1 MAMSRPPNDYP
12 LRILVPSECVGA
24 IIGKGGAQIKQIKQQ
39 THAKVDVNKTESASN
54 STHSQERVIII
65 RGQQDNCVEACHEI
79 LKIMYDDAQIKN
91 RSTEVVLKVLAH
103 NNYIGR
109 IIGKA
114 GNIINN
120 IKKESDCTVT
130 VSSVNDVTPYNCE
143 RIITIK
149 GELDNE
155 IKALETVYS
164 KLCMAHENDY
174 TKAWTNGISGQ
185 PQLMMIGPPQHSS
198 SNIVLQSAQLP
209 PPASSTLSH
218 PQQILPTNFSNT
230 MVPKLNHQ
238 PNFSN
243 PYYPSPF
250 YPTPGGYYMV
260 PTTNLNSN
268 SGTYNNMANSNYSR
282 MSNPV
287 ANETVNLYVP
297 NTVVGAIIGTKG
309 LFIKSIIKHSNASV
323 KIAPISPD
331 EDQNKIIDRQVTI
344 IGTPEAQWK
353 AQYYIYDKIR
363 QEGYAGNDDVKL
375 RAEVFIPSSVIGR
388 LIGKGGQN
396 VRELQRQTGA
406 AIKLPDDS
414 QQQTQSNE
422 VPVKIIGPFQASQF
436 AQRRI
441 QSLIQM
447 SMNRSEPSSSTLP
460 NINDNSSD
468 NRASHTNNNDNTDDN
483 NSSPSASESTEQL
496 TSSMNGITLENNL
509 NADDETEENNNGT
522 STS

>member
-39 THAKVDVNKTESASN
+39 THAKVDVNKTESNSN
-54 STHSQERVIII
+54 STPNQERVIII
-65 RGQQDNCVEACHEI
+65 RGQQDHCVQACYEI

-91 RSTEVVLKVLAH
+91 RSTEIVLKIIAH

-109 IIGKA
+109 IIGKG

-120 IKKESDCTVT
+120 IKKDTDCIVT
-130 VSSVNDVTPYNCE
+130 VSSVSDVTPYNCE

-155 IKALETVYS
+155 IKALEIIYS
-164 KLCMAHENDY
+164 KLCMAHDNDY
-174 TKAWTNGISGQ
+174 TKPWSNSARGQ
-185 PQLMMIGPPQHSS
+185 PQLMMMGSPHHP
-198 SNIVLQSAQLP
+198 SNIVLQAAQLP
-209 PPASSTLSH
+209 LPPTVAHQQQMLS
-218 PQQILPTNFSNT
+218 TNFTNS
-230 MVPKLNHQ
+230 MVSKLNQ
-238 PNFSN
+238 QSNFLN
-243 PYYPSPF
+243 PYYPSPL
-250 YPTPGGYYMV
+250 YQPPGGLYMF
-260 PTTNLNSN
+260 PSMNLSGNN
-268 SGTYNNMANSNYSR
+268 GTYGNMANSNYPQ

-287 ANETVNLYVP
+287 INETVNLYVP

-309 LFIKSIIKHSNASV
+309 LFIKSIIKYSNASV

-331 EDQNKIIDRQVTI
+331 EDQNKVIDRQVTI
-344 IGTPEAQWK
+344 TGTPEAQWK

-375 RAEVFIPSSVIGR
+375 RAEIFVPTSIIGR

-396 VRELQRQTGA
+396 VRELQRQTGSV
-406 AIKLPDDS
+406 IKLPDDS
-414 QQQTQSNE
+414 QQTAANE

-441 QSLIQM
+441 QSLVQM
-447 SMNRSEPSSSTLP
+447 SVNRSESSSSLTNTNVTNL
-460 NINDNSSD
+460 NNDV
-468 NRASHTNNNDNTDDN
+468 SHTNNDNTNDNDSSTIDN
-483 NSSPSASESTEQL
+483 NHVL
-496 TSSMNGITLENNL
+496 TSSMNDITLENNL
-509 NADDETEENNNGT
+509 HNTVETEQNQDNET